1 MESRS
6 TFLATDQFST
16 ITVNHTC
23 IVTPVS
29 RATGSWTLNYKTTVV
44 SSFDSTKPSISEP
57 PDIGNWFSSYGYE
70 SPVDSEGFVIRES
83 IEEENEKNCDEFGKT
98 RCKVELDFVIENTN
112 SNVLANDHENQS
124 SSEIPDS
131 SYSPSGVSE
140 PPNIRNWFSSYV
152 YDSFVLDTNDDVKD
166 SISHENECE
175 KEEEANLGAFIESR
189 SCDQMG
195 VGQGISSNGS
205 FEDDDQNKKSL
216 CKISDSMD
224 SPSLFTEPPDVKN
237 WFSSYAYES
246 LVLDT
251 SNEFGDSLHLEREPK
266 EDELVAEDSEGEKEE
281 KMDIIQLVRSRYEE
295 VDVENVHSKGILESI
310 NKDIERIERIER
322 KESTSSQNNLCS
334 VKSKPIQKI
343 SQEVCSVSLNVT
355 SSANNKKSPTMEES
369 SESNIRIEGF
379 ASGSSGA
386 RKRIHKSND
395 KENENTENGFVTT
408 RKKGCARTEKEDLE
422 GRPQGILLEC
432 TRNFGTVCVAGEKD
446 VTVNRKVLTETTNLQ
461 LSEAIG
467 VTGKWRCPLKSKPNR
482 GPPLKQLRLERWI
495 HKV

>member
-1 MESRS
+1 MENSRRLGS
-6 TFLATDQFST
+6 Q
-16 ITVNHTC
+16 
-23 IVTPVS
+23 VS
-29 RATGSWTLNYKTTVV
+29 GSMCSQSL
-44 SSFDSTKPSISEP
+44 PSEP

-70 SPVDSEGFVIRES
+70 SPVDSEGFVIQES
-83 IEEENEKNCDEFGKT
+83 IEEENERSWDEFGKT

-112 SNVLANDHENQS
+112 SNVLANDHENKF

-189 SCDQMG
+189 SCDEMG
-195 VGQGISSNGS
+195 VGQGISSKGS
-205 FEDDDQNKKSL
+205 FEDDDQDKKSL

-237 WFSSYAYES
+237 WFSSYVYES
-246 LVLDT
+246 PVLDT

-266 EDELVAEDSEGEKEE
+266 EDSEGEKEE
-281 KMDIIQLVRSRYEE
+281 KVDIIKLVRSRDEE
-295 VDVENVHSKGILESI
+295 VDVENVHPKGILESI
-310 NKDIERIERIER
+310 NKDIERIER

-334 VKSKPIQKI
+334 VKSKPIQKV

-355 SSANNKKSPTMEES
+355 TSSANKKKSPTMEES

-386 RKRIHKSND
+386 RKRIHKRND
-395 KENENTENGFVTT
+395 KENENTENGFVAT
-408 RKKGCARTEKEDLE
+408 RKKGCARRESEDLE
-422 GRPQGILLEC
+422 GRPKGILLEC
-432 TRNFGTVCVAGEKD
+432 TRNFGRVCGAGEKD
-446 VTVNRKVLTETTNLQ
+446 VTVDRKVLTETTNLQ

-467 VTGKWRCPLKSKPNR
+467 ITGKWRCPQKSKPNR